1 MCVIAS
7 IPAGENV
14 SEEDIRDMWN
24 RNSDGGGISYIDKGK
39 VKVYKSMKLK
49 PYLKKVQSVIKN
61 FGDEDILLHMRIATH
76 GEVCI
81 ANTHPFA
88 VKQQG
93 KALPNVVFAHNG
105 ILPSAYQ
112 TGIKDIDKEGIQISD
127 TRQFNELFWNNF
139 DIYSI
144 DDARVRELIED
155 VLGWGNKFVLF
166 NADKFLRKTTYIFNE
181 SRGTWLN
188 GIWLSN
194 TSHCAVSYSNDRKDW
209 WDEES
214 DVIESNDD
222 KILSTIRQSDPNA
235 GIVSTVNLD
244 QDHAESIRVG
254 GPWGDDEGLYD
265 PRLLNDTDW
274 VENLNKLL
282 EDTGYQTLEDAMD
295 SMWFEFD
302 YDGEVVCPSCG
313 NKLDKENKWQRTCH
327 EECDMFEYQDSGSLD
342 LYESKAVALAE
353 MQEQKVAEEQYAER
367 LATHEV
373 TLDDEGQLSLF

>member
-7 IPAGENV
+7 IPAGQNV
-14 SEEDIRDMWN
+14 SEEDIREMWD
-24 RNSDGGGISYIDKGK
+24 RNSDGGGISYIDQGK

-49 PYLKKVQSVIKN
+49 PYLKKIKTVVKN
-61 FGDEDILLHMRIATH
+61 FGDNDILLHMRIATH

-155 VLGWGNKFVLF
+155 ILGWGNKFVVF
-166 NADKFLRKTTYIFNE
+166 NADKLLRKTTYIFNE
-181 SRGTWLN
+181 ARGAWKN

-194 TSHCAVSYSNDRKDW
+194 THHCSISYSNDRKNW
-209 WDEES
+209 WDEE
-214 DVIESNDD
+214 VEENDS
-222 KILSTIRQSDPNA
+222 KILTAINQSDPEDGEKTLVKLEKA
-235 GIVSTVNLD
+235 
-244 QDHAESIRVG
+244 QDKLSVG
-254 GPWGDDEGLYD
+254 GPWGYDEGLYD
-265 PRLLNDTDW
+265 PRLLNDSDW
-274 VENLNKLL
+274 VEQLNKLL

-313 NKLDKENKWQRTCH
+313 NKLDSENNWARTCH
-327 EECDMFEYQDSGSLD
+327 EECDMFDYKDPGSLD
-342 LYESKAVALAE
+342 VYESQAVALAE
-353 MQEQKVAEEQYAER
+353 MQEQRVAEEQYANKISG
-367 LATHEV
+367 HEV
-373 TLDDEGQLSLF
+373 TLDADGQLHLF